1 VSDPVQLAPIPAPV
15 VYARG
20 VSILNSKTFWTNAGA
35 LLIAIV
41 VLPEVG
47 KLVPERFVPIYSAL
61 LAIANIILRLV
72 TVRPAVIAA
81 PGSVTV
87 VEIPKI
93 DPPASKMVA

>member
-1 VSDPVQLAPIPAPV
+1 VPIVGTEPPDSQSV
-15 VYARG
+15 VYARA

-35 LLIAIV
+35 LLIAII

-47 KLVPERFVPIYSAL
+47 SLIPERFVPIYSAL

-72 TVRPAVIAA
+72 TVRPVSLTA

-93 DPPASKMVA
+93 NPPASKMVA